1 LILILNISFIFGQ
14 NEVVWIND
22 TSILT

>member
-1 LILILNISFIFGQ
+1 LILILNICFIFGQ

-22 TSILT
+22 VLILT